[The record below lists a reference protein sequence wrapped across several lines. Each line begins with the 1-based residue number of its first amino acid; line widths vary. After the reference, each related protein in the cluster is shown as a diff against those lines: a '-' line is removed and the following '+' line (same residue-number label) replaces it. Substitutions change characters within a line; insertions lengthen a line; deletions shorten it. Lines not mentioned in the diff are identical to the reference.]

1 MTSTPEYQCRYCPT
15 RAWHLG
21 GSDVLGRHLET
32 VHNLNVGPFPA
43 VGHVDM
49 AGRPVDWEG
58 APAAAPTQLPV
69 DGLIRLVPCHR
80 LIIPAPAKWLSA
92 NGSYSRWERARHV
105 KTWREATLVHAR
117 AARLPR
123 GLARV
128 RIDAVLMFP
137 TRRHRDEHNFMPTLK
152 AIVDG
157 LGPDRSRVT
166 KTGKHIS
173 APGYGLIP
181 DDTPAHL
188 EGPYI
193 SFADD
198 TGSAAV
204 ALTIREV

>member
-1 MTSTPEYQCRYCPT
+1 MTSTLEYQCRYCPT

-32 VHNLNVGPFPA
+32 VHGLDGGPFPA
-43 VGHVDM
+43 VAHVDM

-58 APAAAPTQLPV
+58 VPTTPPRHPV
-69 DGLIRLVPCHR
+69 DGLLRAVPCHR
-80 LIIPAPAKWLSA
+80 LTIPAPAKWLSA
-92 NGSYSRWERARHV
+92 NGSYGRWERARHV

-123 GLARV
+123 GLAKVRV
-128 RIDAVLMFP
+128 DAVLTFA
-137 TRRHRDEHNFMPTLK
+137 TRRHRDEHNYMPTLK

-157 LGPDRSRVT
+157 LGPDKSRVT

-173 APGYGLIP
+173 APGYGLIA
-181 DDTPAHL
+181 DDTPEHL

-193 SFADD
+193 RFATE
-198 TGSAAV
+198 TGSPVV